1 MFAALGV
8 GAFTAAIFHL
18 MTHGFFKGL
27 LFLDS
32 GSVIHAVH
40 EEQDMR
46 RMGGLAKKI
55 RITYVTMLVGALAIV
70 GHPAARRLLLQGRD
84 PRRGVQVRL
93 LRGYGDRR
101 VVALLTAFYMFRLM
115 GLTFWGSSAWPE
127 GLGPRSTSR
136 RRS

>member
-27 LFLDS
+27 LFLGS
-32 GSVIHAVH
+32 GSVIHSVH

-46 RMGGLAKKI
+46 RMGGLRTKI
-55 RITYVTMLVGALAIV
+55 PQTYRTMLIGSIAIA
-70 GHPAARRLLLQGRD
+70 GHPAARRLLQQGRD
-84 PRRGVQVRL
+84 PVRGVQARL
-93 LRGYGDRR
+93 PVGLGDRA
-101 VVALLTAFYMFRLM
+101 VVALLTAFYMFRLI
-115 GLTFWGSSAWPE
+115 GLTFWGTIRAPGESS
-127 GLGPRSTSR
+127 RTSTSR